1 MSADYSDVSVII
13 PARNE
18 AASIADVVAAV
29 RKHVPGCELIVVNDA
44 STDATA
50 HIARDTGAHVVD
62 HPYRKGNG
70 ASIKT
75 GARSATRPLLV
86 FLDAD
91 GQHPA
96 SVIPELVVMVRNG
109 FDMVVGARTTRS
121 QAGSGRRV
129 ANAFYN
135 ALASWIV
142 SHRIQDLTSGFRAV
156 DATRFRRYLYLLPN
170 GFSYPTTITMAFF
183 RSGFS
188 VGYIPIEA
196 SRREGKSHVKLLN
209 DGVKFLLI
217 IFKVGTLYSPLK
229 VFLPVAMLQGLVG
242 VGYYLYTFLEYGRFT
257 NMSALLLS
265 GSLIVFLIGLVS
277 EQITSLVYKSED

>member
-1 MSADYSDVSVII
+1 MSSDYSDVSVII

-44 STDATA
+44 STDATE
-50 HIARDTGAHVVD
+50 HIARDTGAHVVN

-135 ALASWIV
+135 ALASWMV

-196 SRREGKSHVKLLN
+196 SRRRGKSHIKLLN

-242 VGYYLYTFLEYGRFT
+242 VGYYLYTCLEYGRFT